1 MPTLFRV
8 RRRKGRGIPL
18 RGYFR
23 AMAERPLRILLS
35 ICRVLVGATFIIS
48 GLIKANDPVGFG
60 IKLEEY
66 FAASALGLPGLDP
79 FSLPLAMLACLAEI
93 VLGFAVLT
101 GGRMK
106 LATWALLLLT
116 LFFGW
121 LTAYTATCD
130 PQAKYAA
137 IENGVEVMRD
147 VTCVTDCG
155 CFGDAMKGSVGRSL
169 TPWESFSK
177 DMVLLV
183 FVIPLFIFRKRI
195 GFNTWGTD
203 LAILPA
209 AMVLLAFYCWV
220 FSWWFPWLFTLAAL
234 AGYMAIKRFL
244 GPPRSEWATALW
256 IAALALAFM
265 WHCYAHLPLKDYR
278 PYAIG
283 KSIPEQL
290 AMGIPPVQDI
300 YVSYRNSAT
309 GEVKEFDSKGK
320 YPWDDSTW
328 VYVDRRIAVKDPGVD
343 SPVKDFLLTDQDGNN
358 VTEDI
363 LGDSRPV
370 LLVVV
375 RNTADASTGCLPA
388 IVRLAGEAA
397 SKGWAVY
404 GLTSSGYDD
413 VEDFRL
419 QHQTPFDFL
428 TCDDITLKTM
438 MRSNPGLMVM
448 QQGVV
453 RGKWHCNDTPSFAA
467 AAKTLK

>member
-1 MPTLFRV
+1 
-8 RRRKGRGIPL
+8 
-18 RGYFR
+18 
-23 AMAERPLRILLS
+23 MANRPLRIFL
-35 ICRVLVGATFIIS
+35 IVCRILVGATFIIS

-66 FAASALGLPGLDP
+66 FAASALGLPWLDP

-130 PQAKYAA
+130 PQAKYA
-137 IENGVEVMRD
+137 VMESGTKVMHD

-155 CFGDAMKGSVGRSL
+155 CFGDAMKGSIGRSL

-183 FVIPLFIFRKRI
+183 FVLPLFIFRKRI

-209 AMVLLAFYCWV
+209 ALLLLAFYCWV
-220 FSWWFPWLFTLAAL
+220 FSWWFPLLFAVITLG
-234 AGYMAIKRFL
+234 GYLAIKRL
-244 GPPRSEWATALW
+244 LEPPRSEWATAIW
-256 IAALALAFM
+256 VAALALVFM
-265 WHCYAHLPLKDYR
+265 WHCYAHLPLRDYR

-283 KSIPEQL
+283 NSIPEQL
-290 AMGIPPVQDI
+290 AMGTPPVQEI
-300 YVSYRNSAT
+300 YVSYRNTAT
-309 GEVKEFDSKGK
+309 GEVKEFDSKGA

-328 VYVDRRIAVKDPGVD
+328 VYVDRRIDVKAPGID

-358 VTEDI
+358 VTDEV
-363 LGDSRPV
+363 LTETRPV

-375 RNTADASTGCLPA
+375 RNTTDARTGCMPA
-388 IVRLAGEAA
+388 IVKLTQEAEA
-397 SKGWAVY
+397 NGWAVF
-404 GLTSSGYDD
+404 GLTSSGYDQ

-419 QHQTPFDFL
+419 QNQTPFDFL
-428 TCDDITLKTM
+428 TCDDVTLKTIV
-438 MRSNPGLMVM
+438 RSDPGVLVL

-453 RGKWHCNDTPSFAA
+453 RGKWHCNDTPSFAV

>member
-1 MPTLFRV
+1 MP
-8 RRRKGRGIPL
+8 GPHGGNP
-18 RGYFR
+18 YFR
-23 AMAERPLRILLS
+23 AMADRPLRIFLG
-35 ICRVLVGATFIIS
+35 ICRILVGATFIIS

-66 FAASALGLPGLDP
+66 FAASALGLPWLDP

-130 PQAKYAA
+130 PQAKYTAV
-137 IENGVEVMRD
+137 ENGVEVLRD

-169 TPWESFSK
+169 TPWESFTK

-183 FVIPLFIFRKRI
+183 FVLPLFLFRKRI

-209 AMVLLAFYCWV
+209 ALLLLGFWCWV
-220 FSWWFPWLFTLAAL
+220 FSWWFPLLFTLVVL
-234 AGYMAIKRFL
+234 CGYMAIKRFMAS
-244 GPPRSEWATALW
+244 PRAEWATAIWVAVLS
-256 IAALALAFM
+256 AAFM
-265 WHCYAHLPLKDYR
+265 WWCWAHLPVKDYR

-283 KSIPEQL
+283 KSIPEQQV
-290 AMGIPPVQDI
+290 MGTPPVQDI
-300 YVSYRNSAT
+300 WVKYRNTAT
-309 GEVKEFDSKGK
+309 GEEKEFDSKGK

-328 VYVDRRIAVKDPGVD
+328 VYVDRRVEVKDPGVD
-343 SPVKDFLLTDQDGNN
+343 SPVKDFVLTDQDGNE
-358 VTEDI
+358 VTADV
-363 LGDSRPV
+363 LGDERPV

-375 RNTADASTGCLPA
+375 RNTAEARTHCLPA
-388 IVRLAGEAA
+388 IVQLATEAQA
-397 SKGWAVY
+397 NGWSVL
-404 GLTSSGYDD
+404 GLTSSGQGET
-413 VEDFRL
+413 EDFRMA
-419 QHQTPFDFL
+419 HQTPFDFL
-428 TCDDITLKTM
+428 SCDDVTLKTM
-438 MRSNPGLMVM
+438 IRSNPGLVLL

-453 RGKWHCNDTPSFAA
+453 RGKWHCNDTPAFSKAA
-467 AAKTLK
+467 RNLK